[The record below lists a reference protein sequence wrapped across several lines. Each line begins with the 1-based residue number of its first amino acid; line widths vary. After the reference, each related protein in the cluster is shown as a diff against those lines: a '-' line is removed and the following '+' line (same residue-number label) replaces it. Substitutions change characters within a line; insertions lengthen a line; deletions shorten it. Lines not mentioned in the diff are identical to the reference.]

1 MMKMSNDGRQLGNV
15 SCLHVNNFSL
25 EYSGFINETFTN
37 HQKYTLHTEFKTQV
51 RFVANF
57 KISTRHDAFW
67 LAPLDFAP
75 PRTWYTDTKLV
86 TWLVEVGGSL
96 CFTKSKYLP
105 LEDPTPL
112 DVDHAA
118 HVCRCIGRP
127 KCVLVE
133 SYWNI
138 RNNYFKMSLNCYI
151 SCRYLYMYIW
161 KKLTKISKHQSFCC
175 SVGLYDWEKW
185 WCHKF

>member
-1 MMKMSNDGRQLGNV
+1 MKGGICNFVKWQIHPFISKETKCGRGSPGSGCTCHLRSPCRDSNMMKMSNDGRQLGNV

-25 EYSGFINETFTN
+25 EYVGSINETFTN
-37 HQKYTLHTEFKTQV
+37 HQKCTLHTEFKTQV

-105 LEDPTPL
+105 SEDPTPL

-127 KCVLVE
+127 RCVTVE
-133 SYWNI
+133 SY
-138 RNNYFKMSLNCYI
+138 
-151 SCRYLYMYIW
+151 
-161 KKLTKISKHQSFCC
+161 
-175 SVGLYDWEKW
+175 
-185 WCHKF
+185 